1 MPGVRHSYH
10 LEGNRGVSRAEQ
22 IAKQYITVTSSTQR
36 GRMSQ
41 PISPTSG
48 LEEPDPIIGSSC
60 DTPRRKKKKSKDG
73 GRRRNSRTRGKGD
86 LVSDDIQENIG
97 SPLVSP
103 TSKDSPKKKKKGKK
117 SENLGCMVIPDID
130 SKFLEKEIHTDES
143 ARFSAVTDPTQL
155 LDEDDFTAS
164 TKDASTKDETKLIA
178 YLAKTPKPL
187 KKKERSKTPD
197 KKQRTKTPDK
207 KRSKSPNKKSK
218 RSSLIRGLSKKG
230 LDEKKNESWG
240 RDPAGNKSY
249 IAPDLLHLLVG
260 PETKPPSH
268 DSDLKGTM
276 PLKKSHS
283 IGSSL
288 EGSTHLKKVNSY
300 HSPHRSPTRKATLR
314 SKNIEDPDI
323 LDTKNASWGET
334 RGRRGPCSP
343 AVKPYTSPYT
353 IEKASPSLRR
363 NVKSFGSAESWR
375 NDPKRDRD
383 IPSILFISND
393 APEPSFNETW
403 DSRQF
408 YRPSSRMLGKD
419 TITGEKPPSTRARSA
434 GAASRRRRSSAV
446 APKVE
451 KPPQPLRKKA
461 PRRGSA
467 NATWEADP
475 RRLGNG
481 KVPLSPGLVDIL
493 GVNPAY
499 ATGTKSP
506 GRFKNTM
513 TTSTSLSSLKNNLK
527 KLRGGRTNENRLRAV
542 PML

>member
-1 MPGVRHSYH
+1 
-10 LEGNRGVSRAEQ
+10 
-22 IAKQYITVTSSTQR
+22 
-36 GRMSQ
+36 MSQ
-41 PISPTSG
+41 PISPTSA
-48 LEEPDPIIGSSC
+48 LEEPDPVIGSGS
-60 DTPRRKKKKSKDG
+60 DTPRRKKKKSKE

-86 LVSDDIQENIG
+86 LVSDDIQEDIGDIG

-103 TSKDSPKKKKKGKK
+103 TSKDSPKKKKKGRK
-117 SENLGCMVIPDID
+117 SEDLACMIIPDID
-130 SKFLEKEIHTDES
+130 SKFLEKEILTDQS

-164 TKDASTKDETKLIA
+164 TKDASTKDETKLISHLMKA
-178 YLAKTPKPL
+178 AKPL
-187 KKKERSKTPD
+187 KTKKERSKTPD
-197 KKQRTKTPDK
+197 KKRSKTPDKKKRTKTPDK
-207 KRSKSPNKKSK
+207 KRSKTPNKTSK

-240 RDPAGNKSY
+240 RDPAGSKSY

-268 DSDLKGTM
+268 DSDLEGTM

-283 IGSSL
+283 VGSSL
-288 EGSTHLKKVNSY
+288 EGSAHLKKVNSH
-300 HSPHRSPTRKATLR
+300 HSPQRSPTRKPTLR
-314 SKNIEDPDI
+314 SKNIQDPDI

-334 RGRRGPCSP
+334 RGRRGSCSP
-343 AVKPYTSPYT
+343 AVNPYTSPYT
-353 IEKASPSLRR
+353 VEKESPMLRR

-375 NDPKRDRD
+375 NDQLVD

-393 APEPSFNETW
+393 APEPSFNESW
-403 DSRQF
+403 DVRQF
-408 YRPSSRMLGKD
+408 DRPSSRMLGKD
-419 TITGEKPPSTRARSA
+419 TITGEKPPSMRARSA
-434 GAASRRRRSSAV
+434 GAATRRRRSSAA

-493 GVNPAY
+493 GVNPTS
-499 ATGTKSP
+499 ATRKKSS

-527 KLRGGRTNENRLRAV
+527 KLRGGRTNENTLRAV